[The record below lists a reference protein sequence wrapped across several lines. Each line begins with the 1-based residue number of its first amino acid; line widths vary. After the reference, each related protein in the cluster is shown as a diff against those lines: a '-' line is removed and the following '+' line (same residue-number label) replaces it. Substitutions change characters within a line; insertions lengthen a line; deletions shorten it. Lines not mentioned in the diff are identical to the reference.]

1 MGDEDAP
8 RGVSPRVVVMT
19 ARAQAYASPA
29 HPRAPGAPPTPTT
42 PSRAETTTEA
52 RASVFRALQQTSSAE
67 KASAR
72 QSHRG
77 RTPGRARAAA
87 ARHLA
92 QPKRLPP
99 RRFSPVA
106 SRSFSFSSSAHLSA
120 PLLPRNSPKSPRR
133 LRRGSSSGSAAAG
146 ASAAPPRRP
155 SAFRH
160 PFPTSPIQSPRVMTS
175 PEPHHPHHPHH
186 PRASLCVLRSRP
198 QALYIPR
205 CTRKRRPTRRAPSPR
220 QAP

>member
-1 MGDEDAP
+1 MGCEDAP

-29 HPRAPGAPPTPTT
+29 HPRAPGAPQ
-42 PSRAETTTEA
+42 TTTEA

-67 KASAR
+67 NASAR
-72 QSHRG
+72 QSDRG
-77 RTPGRARAAA
+77 RTPGHARCRRASR
-87 ARHLA
+87 LA

-99 RRFSPVA
+99 RQFSPVA

-146 ASAAPPRRP
+146 ASAAPPRRQ
-155 SAFRH
+155 SALRH
-160 PFPTSPIQSPRVMTS
+160 PFPTSPIQPPRVMTS

-186 PRASLCVLRSRP
+186 PHSSLCVLRSRP
-198 QALYIPR
+198 RALYIPR

>member
-29 HPRAPGAPPTPTT
+29 HPRAPGHRRRRRRRHGRKQRPRRERRYFALCNRHHLQKTRP
-42 PSRAETTTEA
+42 
-52 RASVFRALQQTSSAE
+52 RASPTGDEPRVTRAP
-67 KASAR
+67 R
-72 QSHRG
+72 
-77 RTPGRARAAA
+77 

-92 QPKRLPP
+92 QPKSPPP

-120 PLLPRNSPKSPRR
+120 PLLHRNSPKSPRR
-133 LRRGSSSGSAAAG
+133 LRRGSYSGSAAAG
-146 ASAAPPRRP
+146 ASAAPPRRQ

-160 PFPTSPIQSPRVMTS
+160 PFPTSPVQPPRVMTS

-186 PRASLCVLRSRP
+186 PHPSLFVLRSRP

>member
-72 QSHRG
+72 QSDRG
-77 RTPGRARAAA
+77 RIPGRAPPPRATSPN
-87 ARHLA
+87 R
-92 QPKRLPP
+92 RSCRR

-133 LRRGSSSGSAAAG
+133 LRHGSSSGSAAAG
-146 ASAAPPRRP
+146 ASAAPPRRQ

-186 PRASLCVLRSRP
+186 PHSSLCVLRSRP